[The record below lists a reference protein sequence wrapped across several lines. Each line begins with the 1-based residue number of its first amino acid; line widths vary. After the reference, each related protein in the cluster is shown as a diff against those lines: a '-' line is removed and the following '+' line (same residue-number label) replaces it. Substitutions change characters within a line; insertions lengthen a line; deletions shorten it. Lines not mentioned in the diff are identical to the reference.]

1 MSGQSPYIV
10 NLGLFYNNAEKGWDV
25 NLNYNIVGKRIA
37 YVGTPTNPH
46 TWELPR
52 NALDLTVQKRF
63 GEHFI
68 LKAGVNDILNQP
80 VKFAQYHG
88 VDENIEVYTR
98 KYVPNRQ
105 FSASITWIL

>member
-1 MSGQSPYIV
+1 
-10 NLGLFYNNAEKGWDV
+10 
-25 NLNYNIVGKRIA
+25 
-37 YVGTPTNPH
+37 VGTPTNPN

-52 NALDLTVQKRF
+52 NAIDLTIQKGL

-88 VDENIEVYTR
+88 PEENIEVYSR

-105 FSASITWIL
+105 FSFSITYTL